1 MESVWYYAR
10 GGAQTGPVSFGDLKT
25 AAASGQLG
33 AEDLVWREGTAE
45 WVPARTVAGLF
56 PAPAAPPA
64 AIPNPPPPPR
74 MPAPAV
80 LPGRTS
86 RREALESLPLAD
98 EATPAPPPVG
108 PGGPRNEMLDLAKLF
123 LQRTVAANPATIAPT
138 PEEQTRLT
146 QAGYDE
152 TARRY
157 LVWRRAVLWVA
168 VVPTAF
174 AAFFRLITLLDM
186 EKEEKA
192 LLSPFGTL
200 LLFLQAFSLCALPI
214 AAAFGALS
222 YDRLAKSARTVLIG
236 GLISLGVPLLIAF
249 LPASWFFDMKTT
261 SETTVGEV
269 EGQRMLFGIFLGVQ
283 FYLLLMPMV
292 LSLLPAISRGCVRIK
307 GFLPE
312 SLVPGWGLVASVPV
326 FVLLT
331 LATFIVVYHVASN
344 ILLLIG
350 LLLWIGAPLIYLT
363 NFRLLTRPVIDSKDL
378 AALAKTQIYVLAT
391 LGMAILLIVIYMFS
405 AKFGGKTLLGT
416 SKDAVW
422 RIWSLDIQK
431 TWIEYVGRSLFLTV
445 MFADLLVRIAVLV
458 WREER
463 AFVGSAAAANYD
475 HTMSALG
482 EVIETKPTPPVA

>member
-10 GGAQTGPVSFGDLKT
+10 GGAQTGPVSFGDLKA

-33 AEDLVWREGTAE
+33 AEDLVWREGTAD
-45 WVPARTVAGLF
+45 WVPARTVSGLF
-56 PAPAAPPA
+56 PAAASPPPA
-64 AIPNPPPPPR
+64 LPNPPPPPR

-86 RREALESLPLAD
+86 RREVLEPLPLAD

-108 PGGPRNEMLDLAKLF
+108 AGGPRNEIVDLARLL
-123 LQRTVAANPATIAPT
+123 LQRTVAANPAMITPT
-138 PEEQTRLT
+138 PEEQTRLA

-157 LVWRRAVLWVA
+157 LIWRRAVLWVA

-192 LLSPFGTL
+192 LLSPFGTI
-200 LLFLQAFSLCALPI
+200 LLFLQAFALCAIPL
-214 AAAFGALS
+214 AAAFAALS
-222 YDRLAKSARTVLIG
+222 YDRLSKSARIVLIG
-236 GLISLGVPLLIAF
+236 GLVTVGVPFVVAFTPSSWYVTGPAPGGDSDQVQFLKMEYAARLPVAFLFLMMPLVMSF
-249 LPASWFFDMKTT
+249 LPA
-261 SETTVGEV
+261 
-269 EGQRMLFGIFLGVQ
+269 LGCSSVRVKG
-283 FYLLLMPMV
+283 FIPE
-292 LSLLPAISRGCVRIK
+292 SLLPGWA
-307 GFLPE
+307 
-312 SLVPGWGLVASVPV
+312 LVIAGPLVA
-326 FVLLT
+326 LLT
-331 LATFIVVYHVASN
+331 LISLLMIYHVAGN
-344 ILLLIG
+344 ILLLLG

-363 NFRLLTRPVIDSKDL
+363 KFRLLTRPVTDPKDM
-378 AALAKTQIYVLAT
+378 AALAKRQIYVLAT
-391 LGMAILLIVIYMFS
+391 LGVGILLIVIYLFS

-422 RIWSLDIQK
+422 RIWSLDIHK
-431 TWIEYVGRSLFLTV
+431 TWLEYVGRSLFLTV

-463 AFVGSAAAANYD
+463 AFVGTSAAANFD

-482 EVIETKPTPPVA
+482 EVIETKSTPPVA